1 MENVNTCTLLVT
13 QPLWVTMALK
23 STGECI
29 SGVSLIGQNPP
40 STGFNEKITSKSF

>member
-13 QPLWVTMALK
+13 QPLWETMALE

-29 SGVSLIGQNPP
+29 SGVSLIWQNPP
-40 STGFNEKITSKSF
+40 SNGLNEKITSKSF